1 MSLETMTKLS
11 TVTVGAGGVASVTF
25 SNIPQGYTDLKVVM
39 SARGDGASGIFVC
52 QFNGATTNLSSRVI
66 YGING
71 NTAGSSSY
79 SDANSLWGYTT
90 NSGSTANTFGNAEIY
105 IPSYTSSNYKYVSID
120 AVNETNAADGR
131 QILVAGLW
139 SNPSPITS
147 LTLYSQTG
155 SNAATNFTQHSTFS
169 LYGIKNAA
177 QTAGNSIKAT
187 GGNIVFDGTY
197 VTHTFTSSGVFTP
210 TQSIYADYLVV
221 AGGGGGGTTGS
232 GSSGGGG
239 GGAGGFRTSI
249 GETGLSLTSTNYS
262 VTVGAGGAGQSSINK
277 GGTGSDS
284 SFSTITSAGGGGGA
298 SIGGTGYGYPVGG
311 ENGVAGG
318 SGGGAHFNFTTIV
331 AGTGGAGNTPSTSP
345 SQGNNGGIGS
355 GSGSNYGAGGG
366 GGAGG
371 VGGNGTSTTGGA
383 GGAGTANSISGSS
396 VTYSG
401 GGGGASHNGG
411 TGGTGGSSVG
421 GNGGTGLA
429 SNSTAGTANRGGGG
443 GGNDNG
449 YSSSAGGSGIVIIRY
464 KG

>member
-1 MSLETMTKLS
+1 MTKLA
-11 TVTVGAGGVASVTF
+11 TVTVGSGGAADITF
-25 SNIPQGYTDLKVVM
+25 SNIPQTYTDLVLKVSGRTDNPATSDTVLINFNGLTTNQ
-39 SARGDGASGIFVC
+39 SNRRLQGDGSVAIS
-52 QFNGATTNLSSRVI
+52 TTGTTIPFIVD
-66 YGING
+66 G
-71 NTAGSSSY
+71 NTA
-79 SDANSLWGYTT
+79 
-90 NSGSTANTFGNAEIY
+90 TASTFGNVDIY
-105 IPSYTSSNYKYVSID
+105 ISNYASANYKSLSID
-120 AVNETNAADGR
+120 AVRENNSATAD
-131 QILVAGLW
+131 AGYLQLWASLW
-139 SNPSPITS
+139 SNVAAIN
-147 LTLYSQTG
+147 LIQIACQG
-155 SNAATNFTQHSTFS
+155 SSFLQHSTAT
-169 LYGIKNAA
+169 LYGIKNARK
-177 QTAGNSIKAT
+177 TAGNSIKAT
-187 GGNIVFDGTY
+187 GGNISFDGTY
-197 VTHTFTSSGVFTP
+197 VVHTFNSSGTFTP
-210 TQSIYADYLVV
+210 TQAIYADYLVV
-221 AGGGGGGTTGS
+221 AGGGGGGTTGF

-249 GETGLSLTSTNYS
+249 GGTGLSLTSTNYS

-298 SIGGTGYGYPVGG
+298 SIGGTGFGYPVGG

-318 SGGGAHFNFTTIV
+318 SGGGAHFNFTTSV

-345 SQGNNGGIGS
+345 SQGNNGGIGV
-355 GSGSNYGAGGG
+355 GTASNYGAGGG

-401 GGGGASHNGG
+401 GGGGASYNGG

-464 KG
+464 KA